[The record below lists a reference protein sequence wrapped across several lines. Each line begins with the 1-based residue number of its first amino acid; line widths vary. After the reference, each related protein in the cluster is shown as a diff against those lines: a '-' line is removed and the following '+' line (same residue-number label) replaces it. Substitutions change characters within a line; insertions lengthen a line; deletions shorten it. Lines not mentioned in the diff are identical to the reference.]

1 MKATGELAGL
11 RSIGLAA
18 KLVSNHVN
26 RAAIA
31 NIIGSENQS
40 TIYGERVQKL
50 DFLAHNFFVNVLR
63 QSIYCAGMVSE
74 ENEEII
80 IFNEVK
86 K

>member
-31 NIIGSENQS
+31 NIIGSENQF
-40 TIYGERVQKL
+40 TIGERVQKL
-50 DFLAHNFFVNVLR
+50 DLGA
-63 QSIYCAGMVSE
+63 
-74 ENEEII
+74 
-80 IFNEVK
+80 
-86 K
+86 